1 VTPDSLSGAVAR
13 LVGCSVLLVALAACS
28 TDKTDSTGAD
38 QPDESPSTSAST
50 SASPSITASTS
61 APWVVMDGALSRCG
75 PVPESVAGA
84 PFDYEVL
91 RDPAVGSIPSVSI
104 GRGPTVVILLH
115 QTDGNGLCGWLPF
128 ARDLAQAPG
137 VSALA
142 IDLCNYGT
150 ASCKKVEAGLYTDA
164 DQTDPVAVAIRH
176 AREQLHPRRIV
187 VVGAS
192 MGGSV
197 ALMSA
202 ATLPGIDAAVDL
214 SGPVTWPG
222 MEVVDQGRALEVP
235 VLAST
240 ADSEG
245 PDEVQGMREIVANSP
260 AGSTFLPAESGHGYA
275 LLNDED
281 TDSLPM
287 SEELRDWIVALSS

>member
-1 VTPDSLSGAVAR
+1 
-13 LVGCSVLLVALAACS
+13 
-28 TDKTDSTGAD
+28 
-38 QPDESPSTSAST
+38 
-50 SASPSITASTS
+50 
-61 APWVVMDGALSRCG
+61 MDGALSRCG
-75 PVPESVAGA
+75 PVPESVAST

-91 RDPAVGSIPSVSI
+91 RDPAVGSIPSVSV
-104 GRGPTVVILLH
+104 GRGATVVILLH
-115 QTDGNGLCGWLPF
+115 QTDGNGFCGWLPF

-142 IDLCNYGT
+142 IDLCNYGK
-150 ASCKKVEAGLYTDA
+150 ASCTKVDAGTYTDA
-164 DQTDPVAVAIRH
+164 DQTDPVELAIRH
-176 AREQLHPRRIV
+176 AREQLHARRIV

-222 MEVVDQGRALEVP
+222 MEVVDQGRALDVP

-245 PDEVQGMREIVANSP
+245 PDEVAGMREIVANSP
-260 AGSTFLPAESGHGYA
+260 AGSSFLPAQSGHGYA
-275 LLNDED
+275 LLNDGD
-281 TDSLPM
+281 TEPLPM
-287 SEELRDWIVALSS
+287 NEELRDWIVALAG